1 MDIEFDPSV
10 INYGRLL
17 ELFWRNHSSASQKSN
32 QYMSAIFCH
41 DDEQLSLAE
50 CSKDEQQKKTSKQIF
65 TKIVMAEKF
74 YDAEEYV

>member
-10 INYGRLL
+10 ISYDRLL
-17 ELFWRNHSSASQKSN
+17 ELFWKNHSPTSQKSN

-41 DDEQLSLAE
+41 GDEQLSSAE
-50 CSKDEQQKKTSKQIF
+50 RSKNEQQKKISRQIF

-74 YDAEEYV
+74 YDAEE